1 MGINNL
7 KNKDLKMPGA
17 GDQSANI
24 VDEKQKDI
32 RQTNITA
39 ARAVAD
45 VVRTSLGPRGM
56 DKMIQ
61 DQRGRVIITNDGAT
75 ILNQMSV
82 IHPTAK
88 MLVEISKAQDIEAGD
103 GTTSVVV
110 IAGALLKAAQELLNK
125 GLHPAAISDGYAVAL
140 DKAVEIIEG
149 MGTPVDLND
158 RDILIQNCVT
168 CLSSKVVS
176 ANSEILAPMAVDAV
190 LKIIDKEKDT
200 NVDLNNIRVSMKLGG
215 TVDDSELIDG
225 LCFTNNKVSHF
236 AGGPQR
242 INDAKIG
249 LIQFCLSAP
258 KTDLDNN
265 VVVTDYTA
273 MDRILK
279 EERKYIVNLVKK
291 IVATG
296 CNVLLIQKSILRDA
310 VNDLALHF
318 LAKKKIMVI
327 KDIERNDVDFICKT
341 INAVPV
347 PHIDQFTTE
356 KLGNAGLVEEVSA
369 GSTRMVKV
377 TGCPAQSKTVSI
389 LVRGSNQLVL
399 EEAERSL
406 HDALCVVRALVKRRL
421 LVPGGASVEMEV
433 SQKLQAYSRDIY
445 GSDSYCVRAYG
456 EALELVPYTL
466 AENAGLDPI
475 GFVTELRN
483 RHIQGNK
490 FEGLNIK
497 RNKIMNML
505 SDNVVQPLLVSE
517 SALTLAT
524 ECVRMILKI
533 DDIVM
538 TR

>member
-1 MGINNL
+1 M
-7 KNKDLKMPGA
+7 
-17 GDQSANI
+17 
-24 VDEKQKDI
+24 E
-32 RQTNITA
+32 
-39 ARAVAD
+39 
-45 VVRTSLGPRGM
+45 
-56 DKMIQ
+56 
-61 DQRGRVIITNDGAT
+61 
-75 ILNQMSV
+75 V

-110 IAGALLKAAQELLNK
+110 MAGAFLKASQELLNK
-125 GLHPAAISDGYAVAL
+125 GIHAAAISDGFQVAL
-140 DKAVEIIEG
+140 TKAKEIIDG

-158 RDILIQNCVT
+158 RDILIKNCET

-176 ANSEILAPMAVDAV
+176 ANSDVLAPMAVDAV
-190 LKIIDKEKDT
+190 LKIIDKTDT
-200 NVDLNNIRVSMKLGG
+200 NVDLNNIKVSMKLGG

-242 INDAKIG
+242 IENAKIG
-249 LIQFCLSAP
+249 IIQFCLSAP
-258 KTDLDNN
+258 KTDLENN
-265 VVVTDYTA
+265 VVVNDYTA

-310 VNDLALHF
+310 VNELAMHF
-318 LAKKKIMVI
+318 LAKKNIMVI
-327 KDIERNDVDFICKT
+327 KDIDRNEIDFICKT
-341 INAVPV
+341 VNAIPV
-347 PHIDQFTTE
+347 PHIDQFTKD
-356 KLGNAGLVEEVSA
+356 KLGTADLVEEVSA
-369 GSTRMVKV
+369 GSDKKVVKV
-377 TGCPAQSKTVSI
+377 LGCPAQNKTVSI

-406 HDALCVVRALVKRRL
+406 HDALCVVRALVKNRS
-421 LVPGGASVEMEV
+421 LVPGGAAVEMEV
-433 SQKLQAYSRDIY
+433 SQKLQAYSREIF
-445 GSDSYCVRAYG
+445 GTDSYCVRHYG
-456 EALELVPYTL
+456 ECLELIPYTL

-475 GFVTELRN
+475 TFVTELRN
-483 RHIQGNK
+483 KHIQGFK
-490 FEGLNIK
+490 FDGLNIK
-497 RNKIMNML
+497 KGDISNML
-505 SDNVVQPLLVSE
+505 EYNVVQPSLVTM

>member
-1 MGINNL
+1 M
-7 KNKDLKMPGA
+7 
-17 GDQSANI
+17 
-24 VDEKQKDI
+24 
-32 RQTNITA
+32 
-39 ARAVAD
+39 
-45 VVRTSLGPRGM
+45 
-56 DKMIQ
+56 
-61 DQRGRVIITNDGAT
+61 
-75 ILNQMSV
+75 
-82 IHPTAK
+82 
-88 MLVEISKAQDIEAGD
+88 
-103 GTTSVVV
+103 
-110 IAGALLKAAQELLNK
+110 LNK
-125 GLHPAAISDGYAVAL
+125 GIHPAAISDGFNIAL
-140 DKAVEIIEG
+140 KKAKEVIEG
-149 MGTPVDLND
+149 MGQPVDLND
-158 RDILIQNCVT
+158 RDLLIQNCVT

-176 ANSEILAPMAVDAV
+176 QNSDKLAPMAVDAV
-190 LKIIDKEKDT
+190 LRIIEKTDD
-200 NVDLNNIRVSMKLGG
+200 NVDLNQIKVSMKIGG

-236 AGGPQR
+236 AGGPTR
-242 INDAKIG
+242 VENAKIG

-258 KTDLDNN
+258 KTDLENS
-265 VVVTDYTA
+265 VVVHDYTA

-327 KDIERNDVDFICKT
+327 KDIERNDIDFICKT

-347 PHIDQFTTE
+347 PHVDQFTTD
-356 KLGNAGLVEEVSA
+356 KLGNAELVEEVSA
-369 GSTRMVKV
+369 GSETRMVKV

-406 HDALCVVRALVKRRL
+406 HDALCVVRALVKRRH

-483 RHIQGNK
+483 RHIQGHK

>member
-1 MGINNL
+1 M
-7 KNKDLKMPGA
+7 
-17 GDQSANI
+17 
-24 VDEKQKDI
+24 
-32 RQTNITA
+32 
-39 ARAVAD
+39 
-45 VVRTSLGPRGM
+45 
-56 DKMIQ
+56 
-61 DQRGRVIITNDGAT
+61 
-75 ILNQMSV
+75 
-82 IHPTAK
+82 
-88 MLVEISKAQDIEAGD
+88 KA
-103 GTTSVVV
+103 S
-110 IAGALLKAAQELLNK
+110 QELLNK
-125 GLHPAAISDGYAVAL
+125 GIHPAAISDGFNVAL
-140 DKAVEIIEG
+140 KKAKEVIEG
-149 MGTPVDLND
+149 MGQPVDLND
-158 RDILIQNCVT
+158 RDMLIQNCVT

-176 ANSEILAPMAVDAV
+176 QNSDKLAPMAVDAV
-190 LKIIDKEKDT
+190 MRIIEKTDD
-200 NVDLNNIRVSMKLGG
+200 NVDLNQIKVSMKIGG

-236 AGGPQR
+236 AGGPTR
-242 INDAKIG
+242 VENAKIG

-258 KTDLDNN
+258 KTDLENS
-265 VVVTDYTA
+265 VVVNDYTA

-347 PHIDQFTTE
+347 PHIDQFLAE

-421 LVPGGASVEMEV
+421 LVPGGAAVEMEV

>member
-1 MGINNL
+1 MQPSG
-7 KNKDLKMPGA
+7 
-17 GDQSANI
+17 QSI
-24 VDEKQKDI
+24 GGKGLESEKARDV
-32 RQTNITA
+32 RSTNIIA

-61 DQRGRVIITNDGAT
+61 DQRGRVLITNDGAT
-75 ILNQMSV
+75 ILKQMSV

-88 MLVEISKAQDIEAGD
+88 MLVEISAAQDIEAGD

-110 IAGALLKAAQELLNK
+110 MAGALLKASQELLNK
-125 GLHPAAISDGYAVAL
+125 GIHPAAISDGFSVAL
-140 DKAVEIIEG
+140 EKAKEIIEG

-158 RDILIQNCVT
+158 REILIQNCVT

-176 ANSEILAPMAVDAV
+176 ANSDVLAPMAVDAV
-190 LKIIDKEKDT
+190 LKIIDKENDT
-200 NVDLNNIRVSMKLGG
+200 NVDLNNIKVSMKLGG

-225 LCFTNNKVSHF
+225 LCFTENQVSHF
-236 AGGPQR
+236 AGGPTR
-242 INDAKIG
+242 ITDAKIG
-249 LIQFCLSAP
+249 VIQFCMSAP
-258 KTDLDNN
+258 KTDLENN
-265 VVVTDYTA
+265 VVVNDYTA

-279 EERKYIVNLVKK
+279 EEKKYIVNLVKK
-291 IVATG
+291 VVTTG

-318 LAKKKIMVI
+318 LAKKGIMVI
-327 KDIERNDVDFICKT
+327 KDIDREDVSFICKT

-347 PHIDQFTTE
+347 PHIDQFTKD
-356 KLGNAGLVEEVSA
+356 KLGTASLVEEASA
-369 GSTRMVKV
+369 GSDKKVVKV
-377 TGCPAQSKTVSI
+377 TGCPVQNKTVSI

-406 HDALCVVRALVKRRL
+406 HDALCVVRALVKKRF
-421 LVPGGASVEMEV
+421 LVPGGAAVEMEV
-433 SQKLQAYSRDIY
+433 SQKLQAHSREIF
-445 GSDSYCVRAYG
+445 GTDSYCVRQYG
-456 EALELVPYTL
+456 ECLELIPYTL

-475 GFVTELRN
+475 SFVTELRN
-483 RHIQGNK
+483 KHIQGNK
-490 FEGLNIK
+490 FDGLNIK

-505 SDNVVQPLLVSE
+505 DDNVIQPSLVSL

>member
-1 MGINNL
+1 MQPSG
-7 KNKDLKMPGA
+7 
-17 GDQSANI
+17 QSI
-24 VDEKQKDI
+24 GGKGLESEKARDV
-32 RQTNITA
+32 RSTNIIA

-61 DQRGRVIITNDGAT
+61 DQRGRVLITNDGAT
-75 ILNQMSV
+75 ILKQMSV

-88 MLVEISKAQDIEAGD
+88 MLVEISAAQDIEAGD

-110 IAGALLKAAQELLNK
+110 MAGALLKASQELLNK
-125 GLHPAAISDGYAVAL
+125 GIHPAAISDGFSVAL
-140 DKAVEIIEG
+140 EKAKEIIEG

-158 RDILIQNCVT
+158 REILIQNCVT

-176 ANSEILAPMAVDAV
+176 ANSDVLAPMAVDAV
-190 LKIIDKEKDT
+190 LKIIDKENDT
-200 NVDLNNIRVSMKLGG
+200 NVDLNNIKVSMKLGG

-225 LCFTNNKVSHF
+225 LCFTENQVSHF
-236 AGGPQR
+236 AGGPTR
-242 INDAKIG
+242 ITDAKIG
-249 LIQFCLSAP
+249 VIQFCMSAP
-258 KTDLDNN
+258 KTDLENN
-265 VVVTDYTA
+265 VVVNDYTA

-279 EERKYIVNLVKK
+279 EEKKYIVNLVKK
-291 IVATG
+291 VVATG

-318 LAKKKIMVI
+318 LAKKGIMVI
-327 KDIERNDVDFICKT
+327 KDIDREDVSFICKT

-347 PHIDQFTTE
+347 PHIDQFTKD
-356 KLGNAGLVEEVSA
+356 KLGTASLVEEASA
-369 GSTRMVKV
+369 GSDKKVVKV
-377 TGCPAQSKTVSI
+377 TGCPVQNKTVSI

-406 HDALCVVRALVKRRL
+406 HDALCVVRALVKKRF
-421 LVPGGASVEMEV
+421 LVPGGAAVEMEV
-433 SQKLQAYSRDIY
+433 SQKLQAHSREIF
-445 GSDSYCVRAYG
+445 GTDSYCVRQYG
-456 EALELVPYTL
+456 ECLELIPYTL

-475 GFVTELRN
+475 SFVTELRN
-483 RHIQGNK
+483 KHIQGNK
-490 FEGLNIK
+490 FDGLNIK

-505 SDNVVQPLLVSE
+505 DDNVIQPSLVSL